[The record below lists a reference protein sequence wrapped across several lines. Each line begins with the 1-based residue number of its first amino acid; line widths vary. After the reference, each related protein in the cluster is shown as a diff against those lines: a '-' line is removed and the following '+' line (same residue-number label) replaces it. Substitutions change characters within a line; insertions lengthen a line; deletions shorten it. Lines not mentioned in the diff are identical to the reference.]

1 MEELTGVL
9 QRPKF
14 GLPLGVIQTIIAELT
29 SVGILVKPKISIK
42 KIRQDP
48 ADNRILE
55 CAAEGHIEYVVSG
68 DSHLLELKQYKAIP
82 IVTPSQFL
90 VLLEKRS

>member
-9 QRPKF
+9 QRPTF
-14 GLPLGVIQTIIAELT
+14 GLPLGVLQTIIAELT
-29 SVGILVKPKISIK
+29 SVGILVRPKISIK

-55 CAAEGHIEYVVSG
+55 CAAEGHVEYVVSG

-82 IVTPSQFL
+82 IITPSQFL